1 MANNTG
7 RAIQTKIHP
16 DFLDTV
22 GKSFKFKHGKGI
34 AEWLKNSLDQYLR
47 LLKSKEESLT
57 GNWPVFVHLIDGAN
71 QSKGPNLAVIDFG
84 GTSYHAIEKFFLY
97 WGDTSAASHGK
108 TIKDVALTG
117 GHGNGGK
124 FYMREMWRDG
134 ARFLTW
140 KKGKATS
147 LVVQKMNNG
156 ETGYFEIEDRDMPWQ
171 DALNLALPVS
181 EHLGGINEIVEYLQ
195 NHLPKIVDELENQ
208 KRGFSVI
215 VGRRAIQTM
224 SSNDVVVGGRWKH
237 QQLIDEICDAQQAR
251 RPIRELSITVFV
263 NGQVKIDR
271 LMPYSIEE
279 DENWPSET
287 HVVPGT
293 VVSAIKAGLSDVG
306 VLTIYKSANQLTGR
320 LKDLN
325 SLFITDGKGNPIAS
339 YPIHELSLPG
349 YSPIANFIHGELQLN
364 FSEISQIV
372 TNDRERLVD
381 SPATQTILEFV
392 TEKIWERIKVIEKTI
407 RENKIKE
414 DLDLA
419 AKLNETLNKHAQR
432 FLQQV
437 QTEILVDYVT
447 SDSGGGAGSGGTGDG
462 GIDEGSGGK
471 GKRKHGQGGE
481 KGKGGDM
488 ESSGEAKH
496 VQHSR
501 FPRMLLS
508 GYDPDPAGNNGESRD
523 LTDRHPPLY
532 QADVDRPYNVWW
544 LNTSHPYAAMALKK
558 AGGPKGLAFKS
569 HHLSMFRDMVQ
580 REALRMLQRRQA
592 ELPLDRIENELDEK
606 SNRFLAELPIEI
618 IESLFEQDE

>member
-1 MANNTG
+1 MTSKTG

-47 LLKSKEESLT
+47 LLKSKEEALT

-71 QSKGPNLAVIDFG
+71 QSKGPNLAIIDFG
-84 GTSYHAIEKFFLY
+84 GTSYHTIEKFFLY
-97 WGDTSAASHGK
+97 WGDTSAATHGK

-124 FYMREMWRDG
+124 FYMREMWHDG

-147 LVVQKMNNG
+147 LVVQKMDNG
-156 ETGYFEIEDRDMPWQ
+156 ETGYFEVEDRDMPWQ
-171 DALNLALPVS
+171 DALGLALPVS

-195 NHLPKIVDELENQ
+195 NHLPNIVDELENQ

-215 VGRRAIQTM
+215 VGRRAVQTM

-251 RPIRELSITVFV
+251 RPIRELGITVFV

-271 LMPYSIEE
+271 LMPFSIEE

-293 VVSAIKAGLSDVG
+293 VVSALKAGLSDVG

-325 SLFITDGKGNPIAS
+325 SLFIADGKGNPIAF
-339 YPIHELSLPG
+339 YPIHELSLSG
-349 YSPIANFIHGELQLN
+349 YSPLVSFIHGELQLN
-364 FSEISQIV
+364 FPEISQIV

-381 SPATQTILEFV
+381 SPTTQAILEFV

-437 QTEILVDYVT
+437 QTEILIDYVT
-447 SDSGGGAGSGGTGDG
+447 SDLGGGAGSGGSGDG
-462 GIDEGSGGK
+462 GTDDGSGGK
-471 GKRKHGQGGE
+471 GKRKHGQGGG
-481 KGKGGDM
+481 KGKGGDV
-488 ESSGEAKH
+488 ETPGETKRA
-496 VQHSR
+496 QRSR
-501 FPRMLLS
+501 YPRMLLS
-508 GYDPDPAGNNGESRD
+508 GYDPDPAENNGESRD

-580 REALRMLQRRQA
+580 REALRILQRREA
-592 ELPLDRIENELDEK
+592 ELPLDKIENELDEI
-606 SNRFLAELPIEI
+606 SNRFLAELPVDL
-618 IESLFEQDE
+618 IESLLE

>member
-1 MANNTG
+1 MTYKTG

-16 DFLDTV
+16 DFLDTI

-47 LLKSKEESLT
+47 LLKSKDESLP
-57 GNWPVFVHLIDGAN
+57 GNWPVLLHLIDGAN

-84 GTSYHAIEKFFLY
+84 GTNYHAIEKFFLH
-97 WGDTSAASHGK
+97 WGDTSAATHGK

-140 KKGKATS
+140 KNRKATS
-147 LVVQKMNNG
+147 LVVKKMDNG
-156 ETGYFEIEDRDMPWQ
+156 ETGYFEVEDETISWQ
-171 DALNLALPVS
+171 DALSMALPVS
-181 EHLGGINEIVEYLQ
+181 EHLGGAHELVEYLES
-195 NHLPKIVDELENQ
+195 NLTNIFSELESQ
-208 KRGFSVI
+208 KRGFSIV
-215 VGRRAIQTM
+215 VGRRAVQTM

-251 RPIRELSITVFV
+251 RPIREMNITVFV
-263 NGQVKIDR
+263 NGQVKINR

-279 DENWPSET
+279 DENWPNET
-287 HVVPGT
+287 HIVPGT
-293 VVSAIKAGLSDVG
+293 AVVALKSGLLDAG
-306 VLTIYKSANQLTGR
+306 VLTVYKSANQLTGR

-325 SLFITDGKGNPIAS
+325 SLFISDAKGNPIAS
-339 YPIHELSLPG
+339 YPIHELSFPG
-349 YSPIANFIHGELQLN
+349 HSPLISFIHGELQLT

-381 SPATQTILEFV
+381 SPTAQAILEFV
-392 TEKIWERIKVIEKTI
+392 AEKIWDRIKVIEKI
-407 RENKIKE
+407 ARENKIKQ

-437 QTEILVDYVT
+437 QTEILVDYV
-447 SDSGGGAGSGGTGDG
+447 SNDAGGGAGSGGSGDG
-462 GIDEGSGGK
+462 GFNNGSGGK
-471 GKRKHGQGGE
+471 GKRKEGKGGG
-481 KGKGGDM
+481 KGKGGDV
-488 ESSGEAKH
+488 ETPGETKH
-496 VQHSR
+496 VKRSR
-501 FPRMLLS
+501 FPQMLLS
-508 GYDPDPAGNNGESRD
+508 GRDPDPSRNDSETKD

-532 QADVDRPYNVWW
+532 QGDIDRTYNVWW
-544 LNTSHPYAAMALKK
+544 LNTTHPYAANALKK

-580 REALRMLQRRQA
+580 REALRILQRREA
-592 ELPLDRIENELDEK
+592 ELPLDRIENELDEI
-606 SNRFLAELPIEI
+606 SNRFLAELPIDL
-618 IESLFEQDE
+618 IESLLE